1 MGLGL
6 SVLQAAAILGG
17 CAALAG
23 CSTHY
28 QPRPGPRLAVVMQGG
43 NLAYQRDGQ
52 TFEHGMFGAGL
63 VDAVAG
69 DPAAQDA
76 AEIYSGRLMGG
87 VIADL
92 AGLVCFVGGTA
103 WAASTPSSSSGSF
116 DFVDDNRGAIF
127 LGATACLLA
136 GTIAG
141 LSLIASA
148 QPYQWDAIN
157 IYNDN
162 ADARGRQYRLGPPV
176 AQPPAAPVPAAPAPA
191 APAPAAPAPAAP
203 GAPAP
208 ASPQPP
214 PR

>member
-1 MGLGL
+1 MGPGFSL
-6 SVLQAAAILGG
+6 LQAAAVLSG
-17 CAALAG
+17 CVALAG

-76 AEIYSGRLMGG
+76 AEIYNGRLMGG

-92 AGLVCFVGGTA
+92 AGLACFIGGTA
-103 WAASTPSSSSGSF
+103 WAASTPNSSSGSF
-116 DFVDDNRGAIF
+116 DFVDDTRGAIF

-136 GTIAG
+136 GTITG
-141 LSLIASA
+141 LTLIASA

-162 ADARGRQYRLGPPV
+162 AEARHGPLRALPPP
-176 AQPPAAPVPAAPAPA
+176 AQPAPLAVPAPP
-191 APAPAAPAPAAP
+191 
-203 GAPAP
+203 
-208 ASPQPP
+208 SPE